1 MQRDA
6 NASNSSSSSLSL
18 ATKIGYALGDH
29 TLNLSL
35 SVLTLFYLKFLTET
49 IALDVRLAGTI
60 FLVGRFV
67 DAITDPIMGKISDA
81 TPWKAGRRRPYF
93 LIGAIPF
100 GLSFALLWQSFGF
113 ETQIAKFLAY
123 CAIYI
128 LFSVASTILAVPYLA
143 LLPELA
149 QKYHERTTLSTY
161 RSIGSV
167 LGTLLAAVATLGLVT
182 LFGEGTAG
190 YRGMGIVFGIWLA
203 APWLLV
209 FATTYERFAGVVQ
222 RKPNTSLQG
231 SEKNQAT
238 TDAGIASGFRALVTH
253 RAYQKLVGIYLFAR
267 MAVDLVGS
275 IFAFYF
281 AYWLA
286 RPGDLPSTLA
296 TLLVCVVVSLPIWLK
311 VSHHMGKRSLFLI
324 GVCWWILILI
334 LLFFATPEWPRWAIY
349 ALAAASGAG
358 YAVADMMPWSM
369 LGDVIDEDELV
380 SGERREG
387 FYSGVF
393 TFVRKLGG
401 GLAVFGIGLV
411 LGWTS
416 FVEGSAV
423 QPASAISAIRILTSL
438 VPAALL
444 GLAACVAASYP
455 LSAEAHAEILRKI
468 AERKSVTQETL
479 EAS

>member
-1 MQRDA
+1 MQNDSQTTS
-6 NASNSSSSSLSL
+6 SNSLSL
-18 ATKIGYALGDH
+18 ATKVGYAFGDH

-49 IALDVRLAGTI
+49 VALDVRLAGTI

-67 DAITDPIMGKISDA
+67 DAITDPLMGKISDT
-81 TPWKAGRRRPYF
+81 TPWQAGRRRPYF

-100 GLSFALLWQSFGF
+100 GLCFALLWQPFAF
-113 ETQIAKFLAY
+113 ETQTAKFLTY

-161 RSIGSV
+161 RSIGAV
-167 LGTLLAAVATLGLVT
+167 LGTLLAAVATLWLVT
-182 LFGEGTAG
+182 LFGEGAHG
-190 YRGMGIVFGIWLA
+190 YRGMGIAFGLWLA
-203 APWLLV
+203 APWFLV
-209 FATTYERFAGVVQ
+209 FATTYERFAGGMY
-222 RKPNTSLQG
+222 RPTPRN
-231 SEKNQAT
+231 EN
-238 TDAGIASGFRALVTH
+238 ASGQAANSEIVSGLKALITH
-253 RAYQKLVGIYLFAR
+253 RSYQKLVGTYLFAR

-286 RPGDLPSTLA
+286 RPSDLPSTLA
-296 TLLVCVVVSLPIWLK
+296 MLLVCVVISLPLWLK
-311 VSHHMGKRSLFLI
+311 ISRHMGKRTLFLC
-324 GVCWWILILI
+324 GVCWWIAILI

-369 LGDVIDEDELV
+369 LGDVIDEDELN

-387 FYSGVF
+387 LYSGVF

-401 GLAVFGIGLV
+401 GLAVFLIGLT

-416 FVEGSAV
+416 FVEGSAT
-423 QPASAISAIRILTSL
+423 QPDSAIFAIRGLASL
-438 VPAALL
+438 APAVLLGIAAL
-444 GLAACVAASYP
+444 VAASYP
-455 LSAEAHAEILRKI
+455 LSAEAHAEILRQI
-468 AERKSVTQETL
+468 EARKSTTH
-479 EAS
+479 